1 MAMCIVV
8 VDVVVAGSLSFHRVL
23 DAIFLYFRDSVLV
36 YRQNRAHDRYQMRSR
51 LKLYSGPNSPRNY
64 RRISLAHLF
73 SHVVPRFAR
82 NDREQWFCFLLR
94 LQFRRCFHI
103 DANAHNDSAPNMN
116 EKCLR
121 CERTPL
127 VLKLSRL
134 RRLAHSCLARSRITA
149 VCKYMQSIRDEENSH
164 MHTHSLA
171 KSIAKCNAWI
181 SCRKK
186 HAATDFHC
194 CSCIRCSGSSSAV
207 ATTKSI

>member
-23 DAIFLYFRDSVLV
+23 DAIFFYFRDSVLV
-36 YRQNRAHDRYQMRSR
+36 YRQNSAHDRYQMRSR

-73 SHVVPRFAR
+73 STFCHDSLAMIATMIFCYWGCSSDDVFTSMQCTHRVRTKHEWKMFAV
-82 NDREQWFCFLLR
+82 
-94 LQFRRCFHI
+94 
-103 DANAHNDSAPNMN
+103 
-116 EKCLR
+116 KK
-121 CERTPL
+121 TPL

-149 VCKYMQSIRDEENSH
+149 VCKYVQLMRDEEDSH
-164 MHTHSLA
+164 IHTLA

-181 SCRKK
+181 SCRKE

-194 CSCIRCSGSSSAV
+194 CSCIRCSSSSSAV
-207 ATTKSI
+207 AATKSI